1 VDSIIQ
7 TPSYSIIDH
16 SARRIVFS
24 LLGGLKDCGLIIQD
38 HQGQYVFGELDA
50 ALQARVEVNDAR
62 MYRRLLSGGNIG
74 IAESYVDGDWQS
86 PDLTAV
92 IRVFARNL
100 ATLERLEK
108 RLGWITWPWHR
119 LQHLLNSNS
128 RAGSRSNIAAHYDIG
143 NDLYRLMLDPHMQ
156 YSSAIYAQPT
166 DSLEKAQINKLHM
179 ICDALQLG
187 PDDHLLEIGTG
198 WGGLACFAARHYGCR
213 VTTTT
218 LSRRQYE
225 YTREQLML
233 EGLQDRVTLLLQDY
247 RDLQGQ
253 YDKLV
258 SVEMI
263 EAVGHRY
270 LPDYFEQLER
280 LLKDDG
286 RMLIQA
292 ITIADQQYG
301 QYRKGVDFIQRYIFP
316 GGCLP
321 SVSEMTRQL
330 SQRTSMTLT
339 RLNDY
344 GKHYAQTIHEWSA
357 RFNARSQ
364 RLQELGY
371 DEYFQRLWQFYF
383 AYCEG
388 GFREGAIGLVHF
400 EAAKPGARRC
410 ADGSGCN

>member
-1 VDSIIQ
+1 MESIIQ
-7 TPSYSIIDH
+7 SPSYSLIDQA
-16 SARRIVFS
+16 ARRIVFS
-24 LLGGLKDCGLIIQD
+24 LLGSLKACGLTID
-38 HQGQYVFGELDA
+38 ERSGRYFFGDPDA
-50 ALQARVEVNDAR
+50 PLQASVELNDVR

-119 LQHLLNSNS
+119 LQHLLNANNRSGS
-128 RAGSRSNIAAHYDIG
+128 RANIAAHYDIG
-143 NDLYRLMLDPHMQ
+143 NNLYRLILDPYMQ
-156 YSSAIYAQPT
+156 YSSAVYASPS
-166 DSLEKAQINKLHM
+166 DSLEKAQINKMHL
-179 ICDALQLG
+179 ICKALQLG

-218 LSRRQYE
+218 LSRRQYD
-225 YTREQLML
+225 YTLEQIAL
-233 EGLQDRVTLLLQDY
+233 EGLQDRVTLLMQDY
-247 RDLQGQ
+247 RDLEGQ

-270 LPDYFEQLER
+270 LPGYFDQLER

-292 ITIADQQYG
+292 ITIADQQYD

-321 SVSEMTRQL
+321 SISEMTRQL
-330 SQRTSMTLT
+330 KQRTSMTLT
-339 RLNDY
+339 RLTDY
-344 GKHYAQTIHEWSA
+344 GPHYAQTIAEWST
-357 RFNARSQ
+357 RFDANAR
-364 RLQELGY
+364 RLQQLGY
-371 DEYFQRLWQFYF
+371 DEDFQRLWQFYF

-388 GFREGAIGLVHF
+388 GFREGAISLVHF
-400 EAAKPGARRC
+400 EATKPGARRC
-410 ADGSGCN
+410 DDGSGCN